1 MKRNLGNSLG
11 FRAVKSCEDCTTKCV
26 GRFKKVASLYGS
38 GAAIYFY
45 SQSGSEQCDK
55 SLQTQGSTKNLDTF
69 IVHNTSNTEI
79 SKNAIVKELSN
90 YKTKCITC
98 KGIIKRVRTLLE
110 EIKTIR
116 KNEIYAICDHCKR
129 TSVKCKRC
137 EYILGKYKESM
148 TEEREQL
155 FRQWLSKVKQL
166 LETICQGNIC
176 RYRLCQESSDAAEL
190 DKLMMELNSPM
201 LSQRQLEIGAF
212 PPMEFQENLAQ
223 SKDML
228 QELIQKLKYESYTQR
243 YSSDDNLLMPVAD
256 TGCICKLLMD
266 RKMEQRKVL
275 EPLTH
280 QDAEP
285 PKLIK
290 APSKTDLVEQKE
302 AKFKEHRAVE
312 KDKPKSSTTERSV
325 REKSTKARK
334 GSSTTVRSETEK
346 STKARKDSSS
356 EMTSVTDKENK
367 PAKEKKPKKVL
378 HSAESE
384 LMKKLVAQRA
394 KNKEKAEKPPKE
406 TKTKLP
412 SFGELPKLRT
422 LKRRELVEEFS
433 DSILECDEEIIRSP
447 SEMITGQKIVSFR
460 EHHELEKTE
469 SIQPLLFKVE
479 ADCPPSVVKQE
490 SLSITT
496 QINRTAFRKKSAIE
510 DRSGVIRY
518 RLSDRQFIDKGWT
531 QLPSTKIMRRMN
543 VYKMLPVSNN
553 WFTRNRYRGTLYY
566 NSGEKLA
573 VIEEDGQGKWLYK
586 NGMVALQYY
595 NAEEIFVQ
603 KRCVIYSYDACIK
616 KTKSQ
621 TVLACFDYLGNGVV
635 YDCQGNERL
644 KYNQTEGHLID
655 KKIGPPGFWKWHS
668 LNDPPVL
675 HKAFIDTY
683 SEDRTAVEPKTKVKV
698 EDDQEITGDEAND
711 AIDGALT
718 LKLNLGMLLQS
729 KEIIDSDCA
738 ELSCVG
744 TPYDR
749 RPARSASVQKLQG
762 IVLAAKG
769 KKQNCDHCFTPED
782 DTTAS

>member
-1 MKRNLGNSLG
+1 
-11 FRAVKSCEDCTTKCV
+11 
-26 GRFKKVASLYGS
+26 
-38 GAAIYFY
+38 
-45 SQSGSEQCDK
+45 
-55 SLQTQGSTKNLDTF
+55 
-69 IVHNTSNTEI
+69 
-79 SKNAIVKELSN
+79 
-90 YKTKCITC
+90 
-98 KGIIKRVRTLLE
+98 
-110 EIKTIR
+110 
-116 KNEIYAICDHCKR
+116 
-129 TSVKCKRC
+129 
-137 EYILGKYKESM
+137 M

-510 DRSGVIRY
+510 
-518 RLSDRQFIDKGWT
+518 
-531 QLPSTKIMRRMN
+531 MN

-595 NAEEIFVQ
+595 NAEDPFVATTS
-603 KRCVIYSYDACIK
+603 KDVSNDNYHLIISTVEEERSSWKI
-616 KTKSQ
+616 KSQ
-621 TVLACFDYLGNGVV
+621 
-635 YDCQGNERL
+635 L

-711 AIDGALT
+711 AMLAIEFDNFVREKADKLLQTFKPFQIRMKTVKINDYFSLRVMDQANIYLLYRDGALT